1 MKKTLISGFAV
12 ALIAIPGLMVAARYE
27 TPFLSC
33 AATYPV
39 VSLGNAGRF
48 QVVTNTNGP
57 FMWVVESE
65 DYAVY
70 DAGPQFVT
78 PFTRLGLQEVTVVW
92 GSKRANCIVEV
103 VPAPGFGE
111 PYTGPAL
118 GVLPYGDFPPLS
130 DFPSQFGVGPNVTLG
145 SAYYPSLPN
154 AGFEPQ
160 TFAAFAFAAVLLIAA
175 GVALHLHVR
184 KAFAIVTR

>member
-1 MKKTLISGFAV
+1 MKKTLVLGFAA
-12 ALIAIPGLMVAARYE
+12 ALITIPGLMVGARYE
-27 TPFLSC
+27 PPFLSC

-39 VSLGNAGRF
+39 VSVGNAGRF
-48 QVVTNTNGP
+48 QVVTNTSGP

-70 DAGPQFVT
+70 DAGPQFIT
-78 PFTRLGLQEVTVVW
+78 PFTRAGLQEVAVVW
-92 GSKRANCIVEV
+92 GSKRATCIVEV
-103 VPAPGFGE
+103 VPMPGFGE
-111 PYTGPAL
+111 PYRGPAL
-118 GVLPYGDFPPLS
+118 SIEPYGDFPPLG
-130 DFPSQFGVGPNVTLG
+130 DIPGPFGMGPNVTLG

-154 AGFEPQ
+154 AGFGPT

-175 GVALHLHVR
+175 GVALHSHVR